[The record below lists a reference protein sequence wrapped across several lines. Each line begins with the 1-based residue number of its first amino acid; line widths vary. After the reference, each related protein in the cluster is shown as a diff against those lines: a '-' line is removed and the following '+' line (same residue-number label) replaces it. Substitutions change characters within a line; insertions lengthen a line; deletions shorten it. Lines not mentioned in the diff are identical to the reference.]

1 MLSFQH
7 IEFLLGL
14 VLVAPLIMLFLNVLY
29 WKKKVRKALGDEE
42 LIDGLTKQY
51 SKSLFRLKFIFL
63 VTAVALLVIAGANLR
78 KPASGDK
85 EKRAGID
92 VMIALDVSKSMLSED
107 VKPSRLVK
115 AKQLVS
121 LMIDRLQDNR
131 VGFVVFAG
139 QAYLQM
145 PLTSDAAAAK
155 IFVSNAS
162 PEAVPMQGTVVSD
175 ALKLS
180 DNSLNTKEKK
190 YKAVVLIT
198 DGEDH
203 DTKIEQTLQQLYDHG
218 VIVHT
223 IGVGTPD
230 GSTIIDPATGQA
242 KRDNNGQTVI
252 SKLNENELEQIAQKT
267 GGTYH
272 RLDNT
277 VSAVNDIT
285 DVLDNMDK
293 KLINGEGSERQYA
306 SFFPFFIALAL
317 LTLLA
322 EIFIPETKKAEH

>member
-1 MLSFQH
+1 MFSFQH

-14 VLVAPLIMLFLNVLY
+14 ILVVPLVLLFLNVLY
-29 WKKKVRKALGDEE
+29 WKKKVKKALGDEE
-42 LIDGLTKQY
+42 LIEGLTKQY

-63 VTAVALLVIAGANLR
+63 AAAVVLLVFAGANLR
-78 KPASGDK
+78 KPATGDK

-121 LMIDRLQDNR
+121 LIIDRLQDNR
-131 VGFVVFAG
+131 IGFVVFAG

-175 ALKLS
+175 ALKLC
-180 DNSLNTKEKK
+180 DNSLDTKEKK
-190 YKAVVLIT
+190 YKAVILIT

-203 DTKIEQTLQQLYDHG
+203 DTKTEQILQQLYDHG

-223 IGVGTPD
+223 VGVGTAE
-230 GSTIIDPATGQA
+230 GSTIIDPVTGQT

-252 SKLNENELEQIAQKT
+252 SKLNEKELELIASKT

-277 VSAVNDIT
+277 VDAVNDIT
-285 DVLDNMDK
+285 GVLDNMDK
-293 KLINGEGSERQYA
+293 KLINGEGNERQYA
-306 SFFPFFIALAL
+306 SFFPFFIAFAL
-317 LTLLA
+317 LVLLS
-322 EIFIPETKKAEH
+322 ELFIPETKREKN

>member
-7 IEFLLGL
+7 IEFLLGFVLIVPL
-14 VLVAPLIMLFLNVLY
+14 VLLFLNVLY

-42 LIDGLTKQY
+42 LIVGLTKQY

-63 VTAVALLVIAGANLR
+63 VAAVALLVVAGANLR
-78 KPASGDK
+78 KPAAGDK

-121 LMIDRLQDNR
+121 LVIDRLQDNR
-131 VGFVVFAG
+131 IGFVVFAG

-162 PEAVPMQGTVVSD
+162 PDAVPMQGTVVSD
-175 ALKLS
+175 ALKLC
-180 DNSLNTKEKK
+180 DNSLDTKEKK
-190 YKAVVLIT
+190 YKAVILIT

-203 DTKIEQTLQQLYDHG
+203 DTKIEPVLQQLYDHG

-223 IGVGTPD
+223 VGVGTAE
-230 GSTIIDPATGQA
+230 GSTIIDPVTGQA

-252 SKLNENELEQIAQKT
+252 SRLNEKELELISSKT

-277 VSAVNDIT
+277 VDAVNDIT
-285 DVLDNMDK
+285 GVLDNMDK
-293 KLINGEGSERQYA
+293 KLINGEGNERQYA
-306 SFFPFFIALAL
+306 SFFPFFIAFAL
-317 LTLLA
+317 LVLIS
-322 EIFIPETKKAEH
+322 EIFIPETKKEKN

>member
-14 VLVAPLIMLFLNVLY
+14 VLIVPLVLLFLNVLY

-42 LIDGLTKQY
+42 LIAGLTKQY

-63 VTAVALLVIAGANLR
+63 VAAVALLVVAGANLR
-78 KPASGDK
+78 KPAAGDK

-121 LMIDRLQDNR
+121 LVIDRLQDNR
-131 VGFVVFAG
+131 IGFVVFAG

-162 PEAVPMQGTVVSD
+162 PDAVPMQGTVVSD
-175 ALKLS
+175 ALKLC
-180 DNSLNTKEKK
+180 DNSLDTKEKK
-190 YKAVVLIT
+190 YKAVILIT

-203 DTKIEQTLQQLYDHG
+203 DTKIEPVLQQLYDHG

-223 IGVGTPD
+223 VGVGTAE
-230 GSTIIDPATGQA
+230 GSTIIDPVTGQA

-252 SKLNENELEQIAQKT
+252 SRLNEKELELISSKT

-277 VSAVNDIT
+277 VDAVNDIT
-285 DVLDNMDK
+285 GVLGNMDK
-293 KLINGEGSERQYA
+293 KLINGEGNERQYA
-306 SFFPFFIALAL
+306 SFFPFFIAFAL
-317 LTLLA
+317 LVLIS
-322 EIFIPETKKAEH
+322 EIFIPETKKEKN